1 MPAVV
6 LVDDG
11 QDNYLAVAGL
21 FVRALLALP
30 RR

>member
-1 MPAVV
+1 V

-21 FVRALLALP
+21 FVRALLALH